1 MAVFVALGA
10 FLMTLAGGWTAQRVT
25 DRRHLVLGLAGGLML
40 GVVGLDLLPEALRAA
55 DDEIHGVPAA
65 LLLFVAGF
73 LLAHLVE
80 RLLAARRAAHGAV
93 EHTAVRDEPVRY
105 EAVQYGPVERAT
117 VRHEPVPPEAV
128 EGAAAEQG
136 PVRRGVAEHVAVPR
150 EGIEGAAAEHGAAEH
165 TAVPRE
171 GIEGAAAE
179 HGAAEHTAV
188 PYGAVEGAAAEQGP
202 VRHAAAEH
210 TAVPHDAV
218 DRDAAEHRHRSPE
231 VGLTAAAAMVGHSLM
246 DGVAIGAS
254 FQVGGG
260 MGTAV
265 ALAVIAHDFAD
276 GFNTFTLTRL
286 YGNARRKAL
295 AMLFADAVAPVA
307 GAAASAFLAIPENV
321 LGGYLGLFGGA
332 LLYLAAAEI
341 LPEAHHAHP
350 ARSTLLCTV
359 AGVAFIWL
367 VVGVTG

>member
-55 DDEIHGVPAA
+55 GTEVHGVPAA

-80 RLLAARRAAHGAV
+80 RTLAARRASHGGE
-93 EHTAVRDEPVRY
+93 EHNH
-105 EAVQYGPVERAT
+105 RA
-117 VRHEPVPPEAV
+117 
-128 EGAAAEQG
+128 
-136 PVRRGVAEHVAVPR
+136 
-150 EGIEGAAAEHGAAEH
+150 
-165 TAVPRE
+165 
-171 GIEGAAAE
+171 
-179 HGAAEHTAV
+179 
-188 PYGAVEGAAAEQGP
+188 
-202 VRHAAAEH
+202 
-210 TAVPHDAV
+210 
-218 DRDAAEHRHRSPE
+218 PE

-254 FQVGGG
+254 FQVGDS

-276 GFNTFTLTRL
+276 GFNTFTLTSL
-286 YGNARRKAL
+286 YGNARRKAY
-295 AMLFADAVAPVA
+295 AMLFADALAPVV
-307 GAAASAFLAIPENV
+307 GAAASSFLAIPEGL
-321 LGGYLGLFGGA
+321 LGGYLGLFGGV

-341 LPEAHHAHP
+341 LPEAHHEHP

-359 AGVAFIWL
+359 AGAAFIWL
-367 VVGVTG
+367 VVGMTG